1 MIMAQGGWF
10 PKVAQRSRAQG
21 EEDQSGYEV
30 PAPICDITVEGCEEG
45 IEYEAV
51 LAVMNSE
58 GWSEPRG
65 FCSSDVNALKDLLS
79 SSFFFYFVKV
89 ILLYMYIYTLFCA
102 IYSHSFFFKIFLF
115 DFNLIWLGTSRPS
128 PFSEAGWFGFELRA
142 REKPPKPMSPSLTA
156 LGSGKLRVTWAV
168 PSAAPPVEATQ
179 VQLTDVGT
187 GKKWLIDLTGALVST
202 GRTNFAAS
210 RTEVNI
216 QGVQA
221 GR

>member
-79 SSFFFYFVKV
+79 SFLCKSD
-89 ILLYMYIYTLFCA
+89 IIIYIY
-102 IYSHSFFFKIFLF
+102 IYIYIFYYL
-115 DFNLIWLGTSRPS
+115 
-128 PFSEAGWFGFELRA
+128 
-142 REKPPKPMSPSLTA
+142 
-156 LGSGKLRVTWAV
+156 
-168 PSAAPPVEATQ
+168 
-179 VQLTDVGT
+179 
-187 GKKWLIDLTGALVST
+187 
-202 GRTNFAAS
+202 
-210 RTEVNI
+210 
-216 QGVQA
+216 
-221 GR
+221 